1 MLDALT
7 AWVGE
12 GGYFAVAFLMFLEN
26 VVPPIPSEVI
36 MPLAGYAASRGDL
49 SLPLAILAGSAGSL
63 AGAWLWYG
71 IGRWIG
77 AERLERGAAR
87 YGRWLTLSPLDV
99 RRAIGWFDRFGGATV
114 LVGRLVPAVRTLI
127 SVPAGIVRMPTGR
140 FLLFS
145 TIGTLIWT
153 SVLAGLGY
161 LLGGQY
167 EAIEGWLDPVSKG
180 IVAMLVLGYLWRVA
194 TFRPGREPG

>member
-1 MLDALT
+1 
-7 AWVGE
+7 
-12 GGYFAVAFLMFLEN
+12 
-26 VVPPIPSEVI
+26 